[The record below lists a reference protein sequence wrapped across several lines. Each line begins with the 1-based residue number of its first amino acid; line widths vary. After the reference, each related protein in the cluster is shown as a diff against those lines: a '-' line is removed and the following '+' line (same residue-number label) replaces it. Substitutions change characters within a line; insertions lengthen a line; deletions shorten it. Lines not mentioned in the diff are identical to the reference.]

1 MNKAIFHLILF
12 TLVLNISTGIMTVL
26 VVDAAGNQIFAQ
38 QDKALVPVYDANGT
52 QFFESAAG
60 GTINPGASAT
70 DAGNLVF
77 RLLDLIGLGFINKLI
92 AIVNNYMYGFINLLN
107 SLFGTWLATNPALYQ
122 LLFGI
127 NLYVTPGSYVPIA
140 GLLKTIITIGYV
152 LAAIEL
158 WTNKSI
164 TDG

>member
-1 MNKAIFHLILF
+1 LNKAIFHLILF
-12 TLVLNISTGIMTVL
+12 TLVLNLSTGLMTVL
-26 VVDAAGNQIFAQ
+26 VVDVAGNPIFTQ
-38 QDKALVPVYDANGT
+38 QDRALVPVYDANGT
-52 QFFESAAG
+52 QFFTDASG

-92 AIVNNYMYGFINLLN
+92 SIVNNYMYGFINLLN
-107 SLFGTWLATNPALYQ
+107 SLFGPWLATNTALYS
-122 LLFGI
+122 LLFGV
-127 NLYVTPGSYVPIA
+127 NWYVTPGTYLPIA
-140 GLLKTIITIGYV
+140 GMLKTIITIGYV

-164 TDG
+164 TD